1 MSHVLARGASAE
13 SPESITSARF
23 SPSGPKAPTGMRS
36 RLLALA
42 AALLLALVLAGPAV
56 AAQPFR
62 INNQITDQVDAL
74 TGREAEVRAAIDT
87 LRREDNVQLWVVYVD
102 TFNGVNSQDWADE
115 TARLSDLGL
124 NDMLLAVA
132 TEDRA
137 YAYSVDQEFPLS
149 NSQLAGVATAAV
161 EPALAENDWAAA
173 VVGATSGISLA
184 LGGGQVTPPSTT
196 PGAPTPSKGRSA
208 WPSILLIGLGAAA
221 VAGFLGQRSRRS
233 RAARALAVPGPES
246 TTPAEREHVP
256 LSNEE
261 LSRKAARLLVETDD
275 AVKTSEQEVGF
286 GEAQFGAELA
296 APFAAAVEASKADL
310 AKAFQLQQQ
319 LTRAEPEDEATRQE
333 TLLEIVRL
341 ADTASD
347 RLDAEAD
354 KFDQFRDLERNAP
367 QVLSALEQKIEA
379 LGRRLRQ
386 SQATLT
392 ALQGTYAPAAV
403 ASVADNIT
411 QAEGRLEFSRGH
423 VAAAQADV
431 AAGTAGMAVADLVA
445 AEGATGQ
452 AAQLLDGLD
461 RLSSDLAQAADKIRA
476 ALEETERDL
485 AEARALSVSRPTLA
499 ATTAEAAAAVAL
511 AREAASPEGGRDPLA
526 ALRRLEEADVA
537 LERALVNARDAEQR
551 RQRASA
557 SLEQALAAARSDI
570 AAAEDF
576 IATRRGAIGGR
587 ARAELAEATRL
598 YQKAVAG
605 RSTDLP
611 TALMDAEAAD
621 ALAQQARRSAHAD
634 VSGYEVPGA
643 GPGPTSAEGGIGG
656 FAGALLGGILI
667 DVLTGGGRRGNMMG
681 RGGRGWPGSI
691 GGGSFGPAS
700 FGGRG
705 TRGRRGGGGR
715 F

>member
-1 MSHVLARGASAE
+1 MSMRHVLARGAHVE
-13 SPESITSARF
+13 SPGSTTFARL
-23 SPSGPKAPTGMRS
+23 SRSGPETETDTRS
-36 RLLALA
+36 RLLAFA
-42 AALLLALVLAGPAV
+42 ASLLLALALAGPAV

-62 INNQITDQVDAL
+62 LDDQITDQVDAFR
-74 TGREAEVRAAIDT
+74 GREAEVRAALDT
-87 LRREDNVQLWVVYVD
+87 LRREDNVQLWVVYID
-102 TFNGVNSQDWADE
+102 SFEGINAKEWTDE

-124 NDMLLAVA
+124 NDMLLATA
-132 TEDRA
+132 TGDRA

-149 NSQLAGVATAAV
+149 GSQLAEVATNTI
-161 EPALAENDWAAA
+161 EPALAENDWVGA
-173 VVGATSGISLA
+173 VVGATTSIA
-184 LGGGQVTPPSTT
+184 QTLGGGQVAPPTTT
-196 PGAPTPSKGRSA
+196 PSQPATSKGGSV
-208 WPSILLIGLGAAA
+208 WPWVLLIGLGSAAI
-221 VAGFLGQRSRRS
+221 VVYLRRRSRRS
-233 RAARALAVPGPES
+233 RVAQAPAGAAPEGAAA
-246 TTPAEREHVP
+246 AENEHT
-256 LSNEE
+256 LMSSEE

-296 APFAAAVEASKADL
+296 APFAAAVAASKVDL

-319 LTRAEPEDEATRQE
+319 LTDAEPEDEATRRK

-341 ADTASD
+341 ADIASD
-347 RLDAEAD
+347 RLDAESA

-367 QVLSALEQKIEA
+367 QLLSALEQKIEA
-379 LGRRLRQ
+379 LARRLPQ
-386 SQATLT
+386 SRTTLT

-403 ASVADNIT
+403 ADVADNIK
-411 QAEGRLEFSRGH
+411 QAEERLEFSRGH
-423 VAAAQADV
+423 MAAAQTDV
-431 AAGTAGMAVADLVA
+431 ATGNAGMAVTDLVA

-452 AAQLLDGLD
+452 AAQLLDALD

-485 AEARALSVSRPTLA
+485 AEAQALSATDLTLA
-499 ATTAEAAAAVAL
+499 APTAEAAGAVTL
-511 AREAASPEGGRDPLA
+511 AREAASPKGGRDPLS
-526 ALRRLEEADVA
+526 ALRRLEEADAA
-537 LERALVNARDAEQR
+537 LERALVNARDAEQKR
-551 RQRASA
+551 RRAGA
-557 SLEQALAAARSDI
+557 SLEQALAAGRSDI

-576 IATRRGAIGGR
+576 IASRRGAVGGR

-611 TALMDAEAAD
+611 TALWDAEAAD
-621 ALAQQARRSAHAD
+621 ALAQQALRSAHAD
-634 VSGYEVPGA
+634 VSGYQVPA
-643 GPGPTSAEGGIGG
+643 SGPAPSRPGGDMGG

-667 DVLTGGGRRGNMMG
+667 DVLRGAGGGMMGGGGRG
-681 RGGRGWPGSI
+681 RPGSF
-691 GGGSFGPAS
+691 GGGHFGPAS